1 VLEKSAII
9 KAQPVASKQK
19 IAAILGL
26 LTGAAVWGV
35 MWFPYRLLAQAG
47 IGGVWATL
55 LTYSVALSIGLL
67 LSGAAWREWRVAG
80 WSGIILVL
88 GSGWANFGYVL
99 ATLNGEVMRVL
110 LLFYLAPLW
119 TVFFAHFLLGERLN
133 RYGYGVVA
141 LSLSGALV
149 MLWHADLGLPLP
161 QNSAEWI
168 ALSSGMAFALTNVL
182 VRSATQLSVG
192 FKSVAIW
199 FGTLLVSAFALPWQN
214 DFHSLP
220 QLSPALGG
228 MILAIGVVLCL
239 TSFAV
244 QYGLTHTP
252 ANQAIVIFLFELVF
266 AAIAAYFLVG
276 EKMSTQEM
284 LGALLIVSAS
294 LLSGKM
300 PANK

>member
-1 VLEKSAII
+1 MKRLANN
-9 KAQPVASKQK
+9 QK
-19 IAAILGL
+19 ILAILGL
-26 LTGAAVWGV
+26 LAGAAVWGCI
-35 MWFPYRLLAQAG
+35 WYPYRLLAQAG
-47 IGGVWATL
+47 FGGVWATIF
-55 LTYSVALSIGLL
+55 TYSVALTVGLL
-67 LSGAAWREWRVAG
+67 LSGAVWREWRSAG
-80 WSGIILVL
+80 WSGLILVL

-133 RYGYGVVA
+133 RYGSGVVG

-161 QNSAEWI
+161 QNSAEWL
-168 ALSSGMAFALTNVL
+168 ALSAGMAFALTNVL
-182 VRSATQLSVG
+182 VRSASQLSVA

-199 FGTLLVSAFALPWQN
+199 LGTLLVSTLALPWQV

-220 QLSPALGG
+220 PLSATLGG
-228 MILAIGVVLCL
+228 IILAIGVVLCL

-244 QYGLTHTP
+244 QYGLAHTP

-276 EKMSTQEM
+276 EKMSLQEM
-284 LGALLIVSAS
+284 LGALLIISAS

-300 PANK
+300 PATKLK